1 MARLHEHQGKEL
13 LAGYGVAVPTGRLLS
28 VADPLPQDLRY
39 PVLAKAQVWT
49 TSRFA
54 KGLITR
60 IDAAADLA
68 PALSDLFS
76 REVSGFPVTHVLV
89 EEALSIEKEY
99 FFSYF
104 IDDADAQPAYLFS
117 PVGGSGIEEVLADQP
132 DKVVRGSVPVVGPLY
147 AHRVRSVLA
156 RTGAAG
162 TELVAL
168 SRIVLAA
175 LKLGRDLEARSLE
188 INPIVRTAD
197 GRYLAA
203 DCRMTVD
210 DYAVF
215 RHPELGIEIA
225 RELANPPTA
234 LDRLAYAIERDD
246 YRGTFYFAQLAAEF
260 SPSQR
265 YVGFHGSGGGGSMMS
280 MDALTAAGFRAA
292 NYCDTSG
299 NPPAS
304 KIYRAARIIA
314 SQPGIVGYFGS
325 GSGVASQE
333 QVHSARGLVKAFW
346 EMEMDLPVVM
356 RLGGNLEREAVRI
369 LEDYT
374 RNLPAPIRGFTKD
387 ESVAEC
393 ASVLK
398 ELVGR
403 VDTSTDAALGSN
415 RALDAGRRPDWLTD
429 ERCYRFDAPTG
440 RVSYHHPTC
449 LDCPTHACVT
459 ACVPQILKVEDG
471 KPVLAIAREEAAAGK
486 CIECLACEVE
496 CRRHGLGGGFVE
508 LPLNITE
515 GRPGGETP
523 GGKAPGGTEHQS

>member
-1 MARLHEHQGKEL
+1 MARLHEHQGKDL
-13 LAGYGVAVPTGRLLS
+13 LARYGVAVPQGRLLS
-28 VADPLPQDLRY
+28 AADPLPEDLHY

-54 KGLITR
+54 KGLILR
-60 IDAAADLA
+60 ADSAADLA
-68 PALSDLFS
+68 PALSELFS
-76 REVSGFPVTHVLV
+76 REVSGFPVAHVLV
-89 EEALSIEKEY
+89 EEALSIEREY

-117 PVGGSGIEEVLADQP
+117 RVGGSGIEEILADHP
-132 DKVVRGSVPVVGPLY
+132 DQVVRGTLPAVGPLY
-147 AHRVRSVLA
+147 AHRVRALLS
-156 RTGAAG
+156 RTGLAG
-162 TELVAL
+162 PELVAL
-168 SRIVLAA
+168 SRLILAA
-175 LKLGRDLEARSLE
+175 VKLARDTEARSLE
-188 INPIVRTAD
+188 INPIVRTSD

-203 DCRMTVD
+203 DCRVTVD

-215 RHPELGIEIA
+215 RHKELGIEIA
-225 RELANPPTA
+225 RELANPPTI

-246 YRGTFYFAQLAAEF
+246 YRGTFYFAQLAADF
-260 SPSQR
+260 SPADR

-314 SQPGIVGYFGS
+314 SQPGIIGYFGS

-346 EMEMDLPVVM
+346 EMEMDIPVVM

-374 RNLPAPIRGFTKD
+374 RDLPAPIRGFTKD
-387 ESVAEC
+387 DSVSAC
-393 ASVLK
+393 AAVLD
-398 ELVGR
+398 ELVSDRGTR
-403 VDTSTDAALGSN
+403 ATGDSAGPAAGTAPGGH
-415 RALDAGRRPDWLTD
+415 RALDAGRRPEWLAD
-429 ERCYRFDAPTG
+429 GACYRFETPSG
-440 RVSYHHPTC
+440 RISYHHPTC
-449 LDCPTHACVT
+449 LNCPTRACVT
-459 ACVPQILKVEDG
+459 ACVPQILKVEEG

-508 LPLNITE
+508 LPLGITE
-515 GRPGGETP
+515 GRPGGR
-523 GGKAPGGTEHQS
+523 A